1 MNSALLAATTKRP
14 RASQYGHQTRCYPA
28 FVLLC
33 LRRKLHMR
41 SDGLRQ
47 SDRINFRMPVE
58 ASWFG
63 SNGTTF
69 KRTATTML
77 VSKNGGVLRLAERPA
92 NEPETTPC

>member
-14 RASQYGHQTRCYPA
+14 RATQYGHTTRCYPA
-28 FVLLC
+28 LVLLC

-77 VSKNGGVLRLAERPA
+77 VSKNGGVLRLTEGLAGGQEL
-92 NEPETTPC
+92 TH